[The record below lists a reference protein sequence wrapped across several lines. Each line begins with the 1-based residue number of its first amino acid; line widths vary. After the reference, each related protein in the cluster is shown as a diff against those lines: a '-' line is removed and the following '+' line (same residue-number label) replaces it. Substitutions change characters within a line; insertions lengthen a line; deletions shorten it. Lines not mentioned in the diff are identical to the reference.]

1 MRFAKGVI
9 TSFLDYPGSIA
20 SVVFTVG
27 CNFRCPYCHNP
38 DLVLEC
44 VRTVDEQEVL
54 QEIFKRKITQRVVIS
69 GGEPTIH
76 RELPNF
82 VVALKEK
89 GYLVKLD
96 TNGSN
101 PELIEELLR
110 ENLLDYVAL
119 DIKSSPERFGRI
131 SGLNEHTAQRIFERI
146 LRTLELL
153 RNGTVQYEVRTTF
166 VPGLMDE
173 MDLMEIKKI
182 IGDSPWYVQRFRPN
196 KTLFPIFQRDLGS
209 IEIELEKLVVNFG
222 AKLR

>member
-1 MRFAKGVI
+1 MKFAESI
-9 TSFLDYPGSIA
+9 LTSFLDYPGSIA

-38 DLVLEC
+38 DLVLER
-44 VRTVDEQEVL
+44 VRTVNEQEVL

-82 VVALKEK
+82 VGVLKEK

-101 PELIEELLR
+101 PELIEELLG

-119 DIKSSPERFGRI
+119 DIKSSPKRFGEI
-131 SGLNEHTAQRIFERI
+131 SGLGEQKVRETFEKI

-153 RNGTVQYEVRTTF
+153 RNSRIQYEVRTTF

-173 MDLMEIKKI
+173 SDLREIKKI
-182 IGDSPWYVQRFRPN
+182 VGNSPWYVQRFRPHR
-196 KTLFPIFQRDLGS
+196 TLFPIFRRDS
-209 IEIELEKLVVNFG
+209 ESIELEKLIVDFG

>member
-1 MRFAKGVI
+1 MRLAKSVL

-20 SVVFTVG
+20 SVVFTIG
-27 CNFRCPYCHNP
+27 CNFRCLYCHNP
-38 DLVLEC
+38 DLVLER
-44 VRTVDEQEVL
+44 VQTANEQEVL

-82 VVALKEK
+82 VCVLKEK

-119 DIKSSPERFGRI
+119 DIKSSFEKFGEI
-131 SGLNEHTAQRIFERI
+131 SGLGERTAQETFEKI

-153 RNGTVQYEVRTTF
+153 RESSVQYEVRTTF

-173 MDLMEIKKI
+173 SDLREIKKI
-182 IGDSPWYVQRFRPN
+182 VGNSPWYIQRFRPHR
-196 KTLFPIFQRDLGS
+196 TLFS
-209 IEIELEKLVVNFG
+209 IPYQDVRSVELEKLAMDFG
-222 AKLR
+222 AMLR